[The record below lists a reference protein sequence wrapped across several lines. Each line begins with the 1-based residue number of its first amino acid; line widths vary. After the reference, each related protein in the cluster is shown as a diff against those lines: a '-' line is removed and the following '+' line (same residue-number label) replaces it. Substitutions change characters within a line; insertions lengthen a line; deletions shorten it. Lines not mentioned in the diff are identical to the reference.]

1 MTKVMST
8 RGETPVRVLNK
19 TERGAMY
26 ERIALAY
33 LEQKGLRGLA
43 QNVRAAGAEIDIV
56 MRDPDGS
63 IVFVEVRARA
73 SARFGGAAASV
84 GPVKRAR
91 LRRAAA
97 AWLLRWRGPVP
108 ACRFDVVDVEEGKV
122 VWLRDAFSG
131 DER

>member
-1 MTKVMST
+1 MSK
-8 RGETPVRVLNK
+8 PLNK
-19 TERGAMY
+19 TACGAMY
-26 ERIALAY
+26 ERMALDY
-33 LEQKGLRGLA
+33 LLQRGMRGLA

-73 SARFGGAAASV
+73 SARFGGAAASI

-97 AWLLRWRGPVP
+97 AWLLRWRGPMP
-108 ACRFDVVDVEEGKV
+108 ACRFDVVAIEQGEV
-122 VWLRDAFSG
+122 VWLRDAFGG